1 MQIASLNFLRSL
13 MAWPALSNALNS
25 KEMELIITEFPQLIK
40 DADLTITQSVLK
52 CASGT
57 VILYLRILFRFLGK
71 FSGWQRIEIGFVCK
85 RIKIR

>member
-1 MQIASLNFLRSL
+1 